1 MPLTIENSTN
11 SPPVALQH
19 LRIAIVHEWFV
30 NHAGSEKVV
39 EQLLHVFPNAD
50 LFSLVDFLPDN
61 QRFYLQGKNPRT
73 TFIQSLPFAR
83 KSFRNYLPLFP
94 LAVESHD
101 LREYD
106 IVISSSH
113 LVSKGVL
120 VKEDQLHVC
129 YCHSPC
135 RFAWDLYHQYLEE
148 AGLQKGVK
156 GRLAQYFLHRLRIWD
171 QISTQRVQH
180 FVANSAYIAR
190 RIGHVYGRSADV
202 IYPPVDIERFQPS
215 SQNSDYFFS
224 ASRLVPYKKM
234 ELIVKA
240 FAQMPEHK
248 LIVVGSGPDQKR
260 IESLLSPNIE
270 FRSEANQTDFQSLM
284 GQAKAFVFAAEEDFG
299 ITMAEALACG
309 TPVIAYKKGGAS
321 EIVIPGQNGYLF
333 DHQTP
338 ESLIGAVKMFVT
350 QGIELDST
358 GIRQSSF
365 RFSIE
370 RFRNEISNYIW
381 QKWNQKIN

>member
-1 MPLTIENSTN
+1 M
-11 SPPVALQH
+11 
-19 LRIAIVHEWFV
+19 HEWFV

-39 EQLLHVFPNAD
+39 EQLLHVFPHAD

-61 QRFYLQGKNPRT
+61 QRFYLQGKKPKT
-73 TFIQSLPFAR
+73 TFIQHLPFAE

-148 AGLQKGVK
+148 AGLQRGIK

-190 RIGHVYGRSADV
+190 RIGHVYCRNADV
-202 IYPPVDIERFQPS
+202 VYPPVDVEKFQPNS
-215 SQNSDYFFS
+215 KKSDYFF
-224 ASRLVPYKKM
+224 AACRLVPYKKM
-234 ELIVKA
+234 ELIVRA

-270 FRSEANQTDFQSLM
+270 FRSEANQADFQDLM
-284 GQAKAFVFAAEEDFG
+284 ARAKAFVFAAEEDFG
-299 ITMAEALACG
+299 ITMAEALASG
-309 TPVIAYKKGGAS
+309 TPVLAYKKGGAS
-321 EIVIPGQNGYLF
+321 EIVVPGQNGYLF
-333 DHQTP
+333 EFQTV
-338 ESLIGAVKMFVT
+338 ESLIETVKLFVSK
-350 QGIELDST
+350 GISLGST
-358 GIRQSSF
+358 GIRQSAY

-381 QKWNQKIN
+381 QKWKQKTN